1 MTVVYDMGD
10 VKMPNGEED
19 NGDST
24 VTNVQIVAVPSSMML
39 VREALCTQFFNSSKC
54 VERTF
59 GDLTNCMI
67 GQITSM

>member
-24 VTNVQIVAVPSSMML
+24 VTNVQIAQHNKN
-39 VREALCTQFFNSSKC
+39 LCDQYLTHINKNR
-54 VERTF
+54 VEICRYTVCISF
-59 GDLTNCMI
+59 
-67 GQITSM
+67 